1 MSGFYANGE
10 TENGGA
16 VAASSSPPVSSTVTG
31 VTVTPSSVTVAGGG
45 TVDFDWVVLGTNSP
59 SQAATPTTNLG
70 TIGSTGIL
78 IAPAAISVQQNGTV
92 TVTSVQDPTKSG
104 TASFTVPAAG
114 VIPTPSQYPIIA
126 LYSPMRATGINLYSK
141 LL

>member
-1 MSGFYANGE
+1 MYGYAPYGSSAY
-10 TENGGA
+10 GA
-16 VAASSSPPVSSTVTG
+16 AQAATAPPTSTVTG
-31 VTVTPSSVTVAGGG
+31 VMVTPSSVTVSGGG

-59 SQAATPTTNLG
+59 SQAATVSTTLG
-70 TIGSTGIL
+70 TIGATGIL
-78 IAPAAISVQQNGTV
+78 IAPAATSVQQNGTV

-104 TASFTVPAAG
+104 TATFTVPAAG